1 MRLRDHGL
9 LTKPT
14 HHNTIR
20 LAPPLV
26 MSDEQ
31 LQEAADIIEA
41 AVMSFGA

>member
-1 MRLRDHGL
+1 MIWALPPPRLRA
-9 LTKPT
+9 
-14 HHNTIR
+14 
-20 LAPPLV
+20 APPLLV